1 MRALWS
7 VMMTAGFLV
16 AAVLPIVAAMPSE
29 PTAPALDPSQR
40 VPVAIAQPLAAM
52 DTGILVAIPSTP
64 GPARLPES
72 GMLVLVGSALMGLAA
87 VVRKTTDR
95 HL

>member
-1 MRALWS
+1 MRATRS
-7 VMMTAGFLV
+7 VMITVGLLV
-16 AAVLPIVAAMPSE
+16 AALLPIVAAMPSE
-29 PTAPALDPSQR
+29 PAPPALDPSQR

-87 VVRKTTDR
+87 LVRKATDR